1 MALRCHMRL
10 IFIIFVFLLSGCATL
25 TKAETKSPLSEI
37 ADKALSAN
45 TLSAGECGL
54 YVWKADA
61 AKTFLLFASPSGV
74 SYMKDGQETSLT
86 EQNPVVP
93 PQRERI
99 FMDTSGQSL
108 NLTLTSAEQ
117 ITGGTRYKAGRLTRK
132 SDEGWDI
139 VVPVVGFYACQPLI

>member
-1 MALRCHMRL
+1 MALRCRMRL
-10 IFIIFVFLLSGCATL
+10 IFIIFVFFLSGCATL
-25 TKAETKSPLSEI
+25 TKPEPKSTLSEI

-45 TLSAGECGL
+45 ALSAGECGL

-61 AKTFLLFASPSGV
+61 AKTFLLFAGPTGV
-74 SYMKDGQETSLT
+74 SYMKDGQEMSLT

-108 NLTLTSAEQ
+108 NLTLNVRRANSRRHA
-117 ITGGTRYKAGRLTRK
+117 L
-132 SDEGWDI
+132 
-139 VVPVVGFYACQPLI
+139 